1 MTSRSAI
8 ILFGPPG
15 AGKTTIGKELQ
26 LTSEADVVHIG
37 DILRRLW
44 REGRLSKYDG
54 AALEQ
59 GTPLSCAALEIGFA
73 THNATTQR
81 LASSVL
87 VVDGP
92 PRSIEQAVFLR
103 EQFSLY
109 AIIRIEVPDAVLLQ
123 RVAARRQTLFRPD
136 DVEQR
141 AIRRLADFR
150 AREHEMLDAMD
161 GPRTI
166 PCDGLMLPSAVA
178 QSIGLACRLVP
189 RSVQRQG
196 GIRP

>member
-15 AGKTTIGKELQ
+15 AGKTTIGKKLQ
-26 LTSEADVVHIG
+26 VTSEADVVHIG

-44 REGRLSKYDG
+44 REGRLSKDDG

-59 GTPLSCAALEIGFA
+59 GTPLSCAALKIGFA
-73 THNATTQR
+73 THSATTQR
-81 LASSVL
+81 LTSSVL

-103 EQFSLY
+103 KQFSLY
-109 AIIRIEVPDAVLLQ
+109 AIIRLEVPDAVLLQ
-123 RVAARRQTLFRPD
+123 RVAARRQTLSRPD

-150 AREHEMLDAMD
+150 AREHEMLDAMN

-166 PCDGLMLPSAVA
+166 LCDGLRLPTALA
-178 QSIGLACRLVP
+178 QSIGLACRLAP
-189 RSVQRQG
+189 RSVQLQRG
-196 GIRP
+196 GRP